1 VPKYKIRNIKKHS
14 WQNAEKICA
23 ELHWCAEMFGF
34 VLAAPCLLLLLNFSS
49 GIGSL
54 FDKIGCDR
62 AILNDLLGSSEQ
74 VKDDNM
80 MQYLGLIE
88 QRANE
93 LLAAQSFLDS
103 EVKLFC
109 LVVNIL

>member
-1 VPKYKIRNIKKHS
+1 
-14 WQNAEKICA
+14 
-23 ELHWCAEMFGF
+23 M
-34 VLAAPCLLLLLNFSS
+34 LNFFCPLV

-62 AILNDLLGSSEQ
+62 GVLSDLLGSSEE

-88 QRANE
+88 QKANE
-93 LLAAQSFLDS
+93 LLAAQCYLDS
-103 EVKLFC
+103 EVNLREMTSPVFVDFSFC
-109 LVVNIL
+109 CCGFVQECFKKTN

>member
-1 VPKYKIRNIKKHS
+1 
-14 WQNAEKICA
+14 
-23 ELHWCAEMFGF
+23 MF
-34 VLAAPCLLLLLNFSS
+34 SE

-62 AILNDLLGSSEQ
+62 AILNDLLGSSED

-103 EVKLFC
+103 EVRCFGFDKISAFDFFIACLTSIRNQLLFSKY
-109 LVVNIL
+109 